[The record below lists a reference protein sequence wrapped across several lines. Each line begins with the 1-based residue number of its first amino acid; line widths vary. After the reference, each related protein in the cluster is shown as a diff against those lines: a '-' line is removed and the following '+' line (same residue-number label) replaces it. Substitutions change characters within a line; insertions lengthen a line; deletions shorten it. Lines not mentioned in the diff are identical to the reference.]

1 MKPRRTLTLRREA
14 LTELTNDDLG
24 AVVGAVQESIA
35 CTHVLACISGT
46 PCNLTSQP
54 RCF

>member
-1 MKPRRTLTLRREA
+1 MKPSRSLTLRREA
-14 LTELTNDDLG
+14 LTELTNDDLVT
-24 AVVGAVQESIA
+24 VVGAEEKTIG
-35 CTHVLACISGT
+35 CTVVVCLSNT

>member
-1 MKPRRTLTLRREA
+1 MARRSLSLRRET
-14 LTELTNDDLG
+14 LTELTNDDLS
-24 AVVGAVQESIA
+24 AVVGADEKTIGCTVVA
-35 CTHVLACISGT
+35 CLSGT